1 MIKTD
6 SVESMVE
13 SYLERVRMALHG
25 LPERQIDDIL
35 RELRAHAIELAEG
48 RGIDV
53 AFESLGDPVELA
65 KAYQAESQIIRGE
78 CSSSTLRILLGL
90 RHAGR
95 TRAGRFVATVLYAS
109 GYVNVVTLWMAAAD
123 KLLFPSRTGLWYVP
137 GNWTSLALRTDG
149 SSPPGAHELLG
160 WWLIPVAVLAGWI
173 LRYLS
178 DSLARWWLRHYRR
191 SEDRSLPPTLYQQ
204 GGRA

>member
-1 MIKTD
+1 MTKND

-13 SYLERVRMALHG
+13 SYLERVGTALHG

-53 AFESLGDPVELA
+53 AFASLGDPVELA

-95 TRAGRFVATVLYAS
+95 TRAGRFLATVLYAI
-109 GYVNVVTLWMAAAD
+109 GYVNVVTLWLVAAD
-123 KLLFPSRTGLWYVP
+123 KLMFPSRTGLWYVP
-137 GNWTSLALRTDG
+137 GNWTSLALRSSG
-149 SSPPGAHELLG
+149 SPPPGAHDLLG
-160 WWLIPVAVLAGWI
+160 
-173 LRYLS
+173 
-178 DSLARWWLRHYRR
+178 
-191 SEDRSLPPTLYQQ
+191 
-204 GGRA
+204 